1 MVGFVHVNLE
11 SFFFLFQLYHPT
23 AEEILKDLVILS
35 VCAMMDANGKRKELL
50 KACIY
55 VYYMRFKNKITR
67 KGKKNV
73 KNIILYII
81 LYI

>member
-11 SFFFLFQLYHPT
+11 SFFFQLYHPA

-35 VCAMMDANGKRKELL
+35 VCAMMDANGKGKELL

-55 VYYMRFKNKITR
+55 VYYTHFKNKITR

-73 KNIILYII
+73 KSIILYII